1 MADHLDAPGLTSP
14 AMDTRVD
21 ITDLYA
27 FQKPGD
33 PGRTV
38 LILNVNPLA
47 PTHADE
53 FRSDA
58 VYETLVDT
66 DGDAVPNIAFR
77 CRFTPKSGGK
87 QFAKVTRAELNGQVE
102 DGHLHG
108 HEKPLVAGAPVSFG
122 SNAIVTNGVGRT
134 GVKFFAGFRS
144 DPFFFDLLGFLNG
157 LQFTGSDFFA
167 DKNVFGIALEL
178 PNALLG
184 ENPSIGVWVRTLVP
198 MMMQPDHLTQADQ
211 MGRPAINTVFNHGPD
226 KNIFNV
232 TQPSAQRNA
241 ATAEGPTFL
250 EEFTSELEALG
261 GYSAVDALA
270 IAEILLPDVLTFDY
284 SSAAGFLNGRRLQD
298 DVIDI
303 ELNLVTNG
311 KITGD
316 GVGPHTD
323 YLSAFPYLG
332 NPHV

>member
-21 ITDLYA
+21 ITDHYA

-38 LILNVNPLA
+38 LIMNVNPLA

-66 DGDAVPNIAFR
+66 DADAVPNIAFR
-77 CRFTPKSGGK
+77 YRFTPKNGGK
-87 QFAKVTRAELNGQVE
+87 QFAQVTRAELNGQVE

-108 HEKPLVAGAPVSFG
+108 HEQQLVDGAPVSFG
-122 SNAIVTNGVGRT
+122 SNATVTNGVGRT

-144 DPFFFDLLGFLNG
+144 DPFFFDLLGFLAG
-157 LQFTGSDFFA
+157 FEFTGSDFFA
-167 DKNVFGIALEL
+167 DLNVFGIALEL
-178 PNALLG
+178 PNELLG
-184 ENPSIGVWVRTLVP
+184 ANPDIGVWVRTLVP
-198 MMMQPDHLTQADQ
+198 MTMQPDHLTQADQ

-232 TQPSAQRNA
+232 TQPAAQRSA

-261 GYSAVDALA
+261 GYSAGDALA

-284 SSAAGFLNGRRLQD
+284 SSTAGFLNGRRLQD

-303 ELNLVTNG
+303 ELSLVTNG

-323 YLSAFPYLG
+323 YLSVFPYLG